1 MRRSM
6 TFVRWVT
13 ILKDKLRRQR
23 CHLDNYSTCTVHCNQ
38 QVLEFQQKLPFFLL
52 SVTSLNDIFC
62 TFKREKK
69 NCFFSRSNRDF
80 YLSIFSATRS
90 FPTKLLD
97 KLTWAISSKE
107 LKMYFLASCD
117 LILVSLSCSLP
128 VCQKV
133 GNIFFIA
140 CTCWTTSVRVFQEIS
155 FANE

>member
-6 TFVRWVT
+6 KFVRWVT

-69 NCFFSRSNRDF
+69 
-80 YLSIFSATRS
+80 
-90 FPTKLLD
+90 KLLFFQGQIETFTCQSFLLHVHFQPSC
-97 KLTWAISSKE
+97 LTSWPEPSHPKSWKCT
-107 LKMYFLASCD
+107 FL
-117 LILVSLSCSLP
+117 LLVTWFWFLFH
-128 VCQKV
+128 VHCQ
-133 GNIFFIA
+133 
-140 CTCWTTSVRVFQEIS
+140 SVRK
-155 FANE
+155 